1 VTWSQSINDKT
12 DRKRSAH
19 VISASVDKFAGMALS
34 PDIVGMTYLYPD
46 HYEVGREK
54 IREYANAVKNE
65 DAAYFD
71 EDAADALG
79 HDAILAPLTFIAIF
93 GLRAQMAFFEQANIP
108 ITEEKLVQA
117 EQGLTMFRPIKA
129 GDTLYCHIRL
139 DSLRQAFGA
148 DVLTIRSR
156 ITNQHGEIVQ
166 EDYTTM
172 AGRSETDR

>member
-1 VTWSQSINDKT
+1 V
-12 DRKRSAH
+12 
-19 VISASVDKFAGMALS
+19 ALS
-34 PDIVGMTYLYPD
+34 PDIVGMTYSYPD

-54 IREYANAVKNE
+54 IREYAAAVKNE

-71 EDAADALG
+71 DDAAAALG

-93 GLRAQMAFFEQANIP
+93 GLAAQLAFFKHANIS
-108 ITEEKLVQA
+108 IEDEQVVQA
-117 EQGLTMFRPIKA
+117 EQGLKLLRPIKA
-129 GDTLYCHIRL
+129 GDKLYCHIRL

-156 ITNQHGEIVQ
+156 ITNQHGETVQ

-172 AGRSETDR
+172 AGRTATES